1 MEPVQQSVQ
10 QPVSNNRALYDNL
23 INSKR
28 VTADQ
33 IGDFDTFNNMLSDPS
48 NATALHDNLIKQGG
62 FKEEEIGSQY
72 DFMKNI
78 DPIQAPSQPLETPS
92 AKQPFSSVDPAV
104 HNIAQADS
112 IDAVNRGITPQ
123 MEMQEP
129 RPDTTDWN
137 YRPDDKSSQI
147 SFTEHPLDATGQWMK
162 DLWGSGKQATQE
174 ASNLIQKGTQE
185 VAGYA
190 NELANWM
197 DDSPTKKSTAENQ
210 KVDEH
215 IKANLD
221 NLNTEKATIQQYTPM
236 YKSAGYVGGA
246 APYAALAA
254 TSLLTGSGEVAV
266 ASKLGF
272 ALLGVGTGADAYE
285 KHVEN
290 TGESENKGTKALTEL
305 LYGTLYAGPIPAVV
319 GKYMPKSWIG
329 TILGKEVLNPE
340 VQNTAGKIAFE
351 TFAKD
356 QPTLAGRYI
365 STLVKDAPASVASM
379 ETMMVGSKAVDQ
391 FVIGDDVKAK
401 DYWETAKG
409 AALTGIAFHA
419 VIGAF
424 ATGKAGPDMIKR
436 WDSQGSVGITLDA
449 KGRSVEVLPSV
460 EGKPQ
465 KGMRPDGTIV
475 DVTPEMAKNTFIVP
489 TELLK
494 SELGK
499 FKQTGSTSPTIE
511 RDAYLGNVSN
521 FLNKIT
527 NTDGLIYS
535 TIDQS
540 GKEQF
545 GIGKDSQGNT
555 LLVDRSG
562 NQSTMQ
568 SAPQWTTTDPKVL
581 FKQFEDGYKP
591 NSQRIGE
598 AQPGQPT
605 APVQPVD
612 PRTQAQQQA
621 ATFYDQHKDQ
631 DSGLLRTIGQTTP
644 DGENTKCWFITKE
657 VDGGEG
663 NQFYIVE
670 DGEGNHE
677 SISKSQV
684 TGEIQEIGQEDF
696 INSKLGAY
704 DQNQQLQQQAQQ
716 NQLTYQGQV
725 LDRIDNPEAK
735 TKKYETF
742 TDKDG
747 GFVNVP
753 NEIVAAWEK
762 SKQQDPNANPNIVT
776 QSYGKTQVTGEK
788 DAQGNLAV
796 SDPMTVDQTENLKA
810 EVERTTGGKATV
822 KAAEIPN
829 NDPTQQGSY
838 QVSIVPNV
846 VPVVTSSQPVT
857 QPVAERKIITQKF
870 GNTELDIVEGDGY
883 DEVVPSEK
891 MPLEKAL
898 PVLEKKFKDHP
909 KFKLQVDKSQ
919 VEIPAETKYDDPTY
933 KTVIKSIRIIPKNA
947 NNSKPKNENVDQNNG
962 ENAVNQQSLTTD
974 SSQNLQENEQTNEKG
989 LQNVSQAEQP
999 NVGNSTGETGI
1010 TENTNGETYISRTS
1024 DELAPPPADQMPVG
1038 EISIPTTRK
1047 IRAVQNEDT
1056 AQPTSD
1062 VPSDTNSPDTEVATV
1077 QNIEPLTPESNE
1089 QHTKGVNNVFIQNPE
1104 LVNIGTPKE
1113 YSEYLNGIFP
1123 DSRLKDVVYHIG
1135 WVKNE
1140 FDKNKIGTGEGS
1152 LVLGRG
1158 FYFGTD
1164 DLTSIATQVG
1174 FEEVVREAN
1183 GDQNEIIKGLGDH
1196 LKIGVLDI
1204 QNPYYEKGD
1213 LRWGNVSGNE
1223 QLIRDVTKLNDG
1235 IISDGEY
1242 IVFEPDQIHI
1252 LGSEKD
1258 IEGFKKYK
1266 LNGTEPT
1273 NLTPSN
1279 DRGNGTPLAE
1289 QGNSDKVSSSDQSA
1303 TELSPNSSNTGVEKG
1318 AEKTKGINGI
1328 ITNFNQNV
1336 KKQRNGRKPRSTKVI
1351 ESEVENAEQL
1361 SETASTETEIAEAEQ
1376 VIIDLTAEIDDAI
1389 EIIDLGFTKEKRINE
1404 NTLNSV
1410 GVLGESSFIESGID
1424 KYVSEKGLDK
1434 QEFEDSDEYNSK
1446 FNELSDSYPDY
1457 IKELANSGQLQTI
1470 YDNSNLGQQ
1479 IEISKTIQLA
1489 GFEVKDLI
1497 DLSKVRNE
1505 AKSKKE
1511 VEKQEKLDKLH
1522 EAIGISKSL
1531 PLSEVLSNAKKAVE
1545 EKKAESKIANDTN
1558 LLSDVKVKQ
1567 EDNPV
1572 TEKQPLKPLEDV
1584 LKEAKEK
1591 VEGNKSGNNILN
1603 EPEATYGKKK
1613 PVGFYSTVEKALT
1626 RIQQEKGTT
1635 DQFKAML
1642 LKNGAK
1648 QAELDWMG
1656 FDEQFKDKKSLTKQE
1671 VQEWIDQNRIDV
1683 KEITKSYKWNGKF
1696 ENTITDEDGNTSVV
1710 KFSQYVEPGG
1720 ENYKELLL
1728 TMPSEALP
1736 PKKGDAER
1744 LDMLREQR
1752 IQAVEQGNTQKIRD
1766 IDTQITILLKR
1777 IDPSKDFRSSH
1788 YDEPNILAHIRFN
1801 ERTGENGERVLF
1813 LEEIQSDWA
1822 QKGKKEGFKNDRA
1835 DMVSGIAWNTY
1846 GVMNTS
1852 DLSSADKD
1860 AYIEEYKSDAQ
1871 KEGISWKEIETA
1883 IANKDFNKVRRSVP
1897 AMPFAK
1903 TDQWVNL
1910 AFRRMMLY
1918 ATENGFDRIAWTN
1931 GEMQVARYDLSKQI
1945 KSVEVSSRNAN
1956 RPRFK
1961 PGIILPTD
1969 EAKDFTHYDIEA
1981 IDNNGKVAFKK
1992 EGTREELPDIVG
2004 KDLADKIIVNANGES
2019 QIYSGLDLKVGGE
2032 GMKAFYDA
2040 IVPSAANKLGKPF
2053 GARVENTK
2061 LPEFY
2066 IHEGKPYKSLNEE
2079 SGITVRS
2086 LPVTDSMREII
2097 EKEGIPLFEPSSP
2110 YNKPLLD
2117 FLKEAKEKVSEKK
2130 VDNSVNSDN
2139 FTANENQKTYQTE
2152 AGETIP
2158 YRTFSSINDGANSG
2172 DIQRQADRSSN
2183 PSLRGLNKGERSS
2196 VEMKYT
2202 ADKNFMFSGK
2212 NKIESTDDVAYLF
2225 RQLENKSVENMFACL
2240 VKDGKPVI
2248 IHLSMGT
2255 SSSTLMNYGVLND
2268 AITRFSPDK
2277 VYLIHN
2283 HPSGSLEPSQADIS
2297 IHQQAVGAYG
2307 DMMGEHIIINL
2318 KTGKYARFRMG
2329 EGDHLI
2335 LNRPTSEK
2343 TPSNYKVIKFDK
2355 QVFKQDAILPMQVS
2369 ESGEVAQFLSQQR
2382 FTKGV
2387 KLSAVILDRGMQI
2400 KAYLH
2405 LSASDF
2411 TTGEGVRQLAKELQA
2426 YAGRFGGQNVIL
2438 FGQKVDLNNTQSV
2451 NGLTA
2456 LKATLKKSEIA
2467 LQDYLSIGKVVTFDS
2482 MFDNGLL
2489 QEPQGSFGNS
2499 EVHDSHVPLEDFL
2512 KNAKAKVLEN
2522 RKSKP
2527 KLKDFATEDDYNKAV
2542 KAWSKAK
2549 EVLTPEEHKAILTN
2563 LGNNV
2568 GDKSISEIGKQAE
2581 DEWLGNRDVEST
2593 KANLEAT
2600 RQQEEIKK
2608 SFHRGGVAKTWQEI
2622 DKAITH
2628 YIEHGSD
2635 INSDEKTS
2643 YDHLTNYDKHIIDV
2657 ARNLTPDQIKI
2668 ANEIKSQNDAIGLKS
2683 FQAGQIDNV
2692 IENHVNH
2699 IWNREG
2705 KLTPSDYFTNFS
2717 QKTGHAKKRVFP
2729 KITDGLKAGFTQK
2742 VEGATNSLMIKKIEM
2757 NNAIEGRKLV
2767 DKGLKTFGNDG
2778 MPLFTTKAGVPGYK
2792 KIDHYNF
2799 TKWRK
2804 VKKVKNVSGKPL
2816 KDENVMIGK
2825 EGKVMV
2831 KKAIFAPAE
2840 IADRLNTIL
2849 GNGIKWGPFKVMQQ
2863 FNGAVKQTVLSFS
2876 FFHPLNFMKNYYLTE
2891 HVKNLSDLNMV
2902 GSYKKGLK
2910 MAKEFGPLAEK
2921 LVRGGM
2927 TVGKTQEWDE
2937 LNEVSA
2943 SKLGKK
2949 LSLLP
2954 YAGPVKDAIVNLHKA
2969 QNDWI
2974 FKQMGVGLK
2983 FKQGISEL
2991 QRQIKLN
2998 PNTDPDI
3005 LAKNVGELM
3014 NNLYGGINRDRKHRS
3029 KITQGIFSLL
3039 TFAPDWTETNFS
3051 NFFKATHFDFSDATT
3066 GDKVTKI
3073 DKMAEWFR
3081 SGFKG
3086 VNPDEHKMYMKMWG
3100 GLMLRAAVITTA
3112 MNLAMALFNDPDH
3125 EEEYWQTVKRM
3136 FKDSFSNPL
3145 RLNWLA
3151 PNITPVHNAF
3161 VGTDDKQHYFNVLG
3175 PFMDAVKM
3183 VAEPISF
3190 LKNKSSVLARLT
3202 LNALTGS
3209 NWQGK
3214 SYTTASE
3221 LAGTDDKGMYAT
3233 SNKKT
3238 GVKAGDLKGGR
3249 HEGQLTKYAAPGEEK
3264 VLSWSQMPSFGLET
3278 LRSMFPIGVQGA
3290 MEYGEGEKDGW
3301 QTLTTGLGLKMASA
3315 KEPTTDYPKIAKGI
3329 TTKADI
3335 YIGVIKDAMRTNDK
3349 VLADKLQ
3356 NDPLYKTV
3364 QDIYGQGKAINRIKK
3379 AIELYKEMGN
3389 TSEADHYQKQ
3399 LDDLYKEVAEKYS
3412 EINFPDK
3419 YR

>member
-1710 KFSQYVEPGG
+1710 KFS
-1720 ENYKELLL
+1720 
-1728 TMPSEALP
+1728 
-1736 PKKGDAER
+1736 
-1744 LDMLREQR
+1744 
-1752 IQAVEQGNTQKIRD
+1752 
-1766 IDTQITILLKR
+1766 
-1777 IDPSKDFRSSH
+1777 
-1788 YDEPNILAHIRFN
+1788 
-1801 ERTGENGERVLF
+1801 
-1813 LEEIQSDWA
+1813 
-1822 QKGKKEGFKNDRA
+1822 
-1835 DMVSGIAWNTY
+1835 
-1846 GVMNTS
+1846 
-1852 DLSSADKD
+1852 
-1860 AYIEEYKSDAQ
+1860 
-1871 KEGISWKEIETA
+1871 
-1883 IANKDFNKVRRSVP
+1883 
-1897 AMPFAK
+1897 
-1903 TDQWVNL
+1903 
-1910 AFRRMMLY
+1910 
-1918 ATENGFDRIAWTN
+1918 
-1931 GEMQVARYDLSKQI
+1931 
-1945 KSVEVSSRNAN
+1945 
-1956 RPRFK
+1956 
-1961 PGIILPTD
+1961 
-1969 EAKDFTHYDIEA
+1969 
-1981 IDNNGKVAFKK
+1981 
-1992 EGTREELPDIVG
+1992 
-2004 KDLADKIIVNANGES
+2004 
-2019 QIYSGLDLKVGGE
+2019 
-2032 GMKAFYDA
+2032 
-2040 IVPSAANKLGKPF
+2040 
-2053 GARVENTK
+2053 
-2061 LPEFY
+2061 
-2066 IHEGKPYKSLNEE
+2066 
-2079 SGITVRS
+2079 
-2086 LPVTDSMREII
+2086 
-2097 EKEGIPLFEPSSP
+2097 P